1 MLKTVQYMSLVV
13 VALAGLSLT
22 ACNTIDG
29 AGQDIESAGESVQD
43 AAN

>member
-1 MLKTVQYMSLVV
+1 MLNHKAILTAMMILGLGVSMS
-13 VALAGLSLT
+13 

-29 AGQDIESAGESVQD
+29 AGQDIEQAGESVQD